1 MSRRC
6 ESVLELVGET
16 PVVRLQRARDPR
28 GAHLWAKLEMRNPG
42 GSIKDRI
49 AVSMIE
55 QAEADGRIAPGRT
68 TIIEATSGNTG
79 IGLALV
85 CAVKG
90 YRLVLT
96 MPDDLSAE
104 RRALLRAYGAECVL
118 TPAADV
124 MTGAIQ
130 RAREIGAEVGDA
142 FFPSQFDNPANPCA
156 HHRGTARELVRQ
168 FEDIGL
174 HGFVAGVGTGGTV
187 TGVAPALREAFP
199 GIRIWA
205 VEPAGSPV
213 LSGGDPGVHGLQ
225 GLGAGFV
232 PGLLDRSAYDEV
244 VALPDEHAYEG
255 ARALAKAEG
264 LLVGISSGATFVVAR
279 KLARQLGPDQHVAF
293 ICASGGERYLSTGL
307 FR

>member
-1 MSRRC
+1 M
-6 ESVLELVGET
+6 
-16 PVVRLQRARDPR
+16 VRLRRALDPR
-28 GAHLWAKLEMRNPG
+28 GATLWAKLEMRNPG

-49 AVSMIE
+49 AVSMLDR
-55 QAEADGRIAPGRT
+55 AEAEGRIQPGRT

-96 MPDDLSAE
+96 MPDDLSEE
-104 RRALLRAYGAECVL
+104 RRLLLRAYGAECVL
-118 TPAADV
+118 TPAAEV
-124 MTGAIQ
+124 MAGAIA
-130 RAREIGAEVGDA
+130 RAQQLGKEVGES
-142 FFPSQFDNPANPCA
+142 FFPSQFDNPANPSA
-156 HHRGTARELVRQ
+156 HHQGTATELVRQ

-187 TGVAPALREAFP
+187 TGVSKLLRSVFP
-199 GIRIWA
+199 GIVIWA
-205 VEPAGSPV
+205 VEPADSPV
-213 LSGGDPGVHGLQ
+213 LSGGEAGMHGLQ

-232 PGLLDRSAYDEV
+232 PGLLDRSAYDKV

-264 LLVGISSGATFVVAR
+264 MLVGISSGATFVAAR
-279 KLARQLGPDQHVAF
+279 RLAREIGPDKHVAF